1 MRPIKAQQFI
11 INLIS
16 LCVFP
21 FAARPMLRIVFGMD
35 DATFIRFVEQRKKEL
50 PDFFRSALRP

>member
-1 MRPIKAQQFI
+1 V

-21 FAARPMLRIVFGMD
+21 FAARPMLSIVFGMD
-35 DATFIRFVEQRKKEL
+35 DAAFERFIELRRKEL
-50 PDFFRSALRP
+50 PDFVRRALRP